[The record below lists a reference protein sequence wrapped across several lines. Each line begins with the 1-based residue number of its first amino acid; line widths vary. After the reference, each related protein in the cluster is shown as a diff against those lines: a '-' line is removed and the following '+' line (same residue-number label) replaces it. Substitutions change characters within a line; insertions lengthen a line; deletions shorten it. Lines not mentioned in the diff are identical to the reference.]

1 MAEPINNSMPIKSL
15 LSLICFYFYD
25 TYEIFIVL
33 EMQKRMEF
41 HKIKNNLWKE
51 KKSFVFYFRIVIFIG
66 NMESR
71 NKILKSKRLKLIRG
85 VMYLDVLSILLSVMM
100 IDMRH
105 FTFSLYSGVCMR
117 ILVLLGIFILLLIGE
132 RSLTRYLRKHRN
144 E

>member
-1 MAEPINNSMPIKSL
+1 
-15 LSLICFYFYD
+15 
-25 TYEIFIVL
+25 
-33 EMQKRMEF
+33 
-41 HKIKNNLWKE
+41 
-51 KKSFVFYFRIVIFIG
+51 
-66 NMESR
+66 MESR

-117 ILVLLGIFILLLIGE
+117 ILVLLGIFIGE

>member
-1 MAEPINNSMPIKSL
+1 
-15 LSLICFYFYD
+15 
-25 TYEIFIVL
+25 
-33 EMQKRMEF
+33 
-41 HKIKNNLWKE
+41 
-51 KKSFVFYFRIVIFIG
+51 
-66 NMESR
+66 MESR

-105 FTFSLYSGVCMR
+105 FTFSLYSGVC

>member
-1 MAEPINNSMPIKSL
+1 
-15 LSLICFYFYD
+15 
-25 TYEIFIVL
+25 
-33 EMQKRMEF
+33 
-41 HKIKNNLWKE
+41 
-51 KKSFVFYFRIVIFIG
+51 
-66 NMESR
+66 MESR

-132 RSLTRYLRKHRN
+132 RSLTRYLREYPQSLFDLGDTLLKKSLGFIRNHLVLKILWRHRCLYTSLCLAR
-144 E
+144 

>member
-1 MAEPINNSMPIKSL
+1 
-15 LSLICFYFYD
+15 
-25 TYEIFIVL
+25 
-33 EMQKRMEF
+33 
-41 HKIKNNLWKE
+41 
-51 KKSFVFYFRIVIFIG
+51 
-66 NMESR
+66 MESR

-117 ILVLLGIFILLLIGE
+117 IRVGQGIGILRLMGE

>member
-1 MAEPINNSMPIKSL
+1 
-15 LSLICFYFYD
+15 
-25 TYEIFIVL
+25 
-33 EMQKRMEF
+33 
-41 HKIKNNLWKE
+41 
-51 KKSFVFYFRIVIFIG
+51 
-66 NMESR
+66 MESR

-132 RSLTRYLRKHRN
+132 RSLTRYLRKHRKN
-144 E
+144 ERISSGISPSLFDCFGAFQAERSTKLF

>member
-1 MAEPINNSMPIKSL
+1 
-15 LSLICFYFYD
+15 
-25 TYEIFIVL
+25 
-33 EMQKRMEF
+33 
-41 HKIKNNLWKE
+41 
-51 KKSFVFYFRIVIFIG
+51 
-66 NMESR
+66 MESR

-132 RSLTRYLRKHRN
+132 RHVICANIVMN
-144 E
+144 ERISSGISPKPF

>member
-1 MAEPINNSMPIKSL
+1 
-15 LSLICFYFYD
+15 
-25 TYEIFIVL
+25 
-33 EMQKRMEF
+33 
-41 HKIKNNLWKE
+41 
-51 KKSFVFYFRIVIFIG
+51 
-66 NMESR
+66 MESR
-71 NKILKSKRLKLIRG
+71 NKILKSKRLKPIRG

>member
-1 MAEPINNSMPIKSL
+1 
-15 LSLICFYFYD
+15 
-25 TYEIFIVL
+25 
-33 EMQKRMEF
+33 
-41 HKIKNNLWKE
+41 
-51 KKSFVFYFRIVIFIG
+51 
-66 NMESR
+66 MESR

-105 FTFSLYSGVCMR
+105 FTFSLSSGVCMR

>member
-1 MAEPINNSMPIKSL
+1 
-15 LSLICFYFYD
+15 
-25 TYEIFIVL
+25 
-33 EMQKRMEF
+33 
-41 HKIKNNLWKE
+41 
-51 KKSFVFYFRIVIFIG
+51 
-66 NMESR
+66 MESR

-105 FTFSLYSGVCMR
+105 FTFSYSGVCMR

>member
-1 MAEPINNSMPIKSL
+1 
-15 LSLICFYFYD
+15 
-25 TYEIFIVL
+25 
-33 EMQKRMEF
+33 
-41 HKIKNNLWKE
+41 
-51 KKSFVFYFRIVIFIG
+51 
-66 NMESR
+66 MESR

-144 E
+144 EFLREYPQSFFDLGDTLLKKSLGFIRNHLVLKILWRHRCLYTSLCLAR

>member
-1 MAEPINNSMPIKSL
+1 
-15 LSLICFYFYD
+15 
-25 TYEIFIVL
+25 
-33 EMQKRMEF
+33 
-41 HKIKNNLWKE
+41 
-51 KKSFVFYFRIVIFIG
+51 
-66 NMESR
+66 MESR

-100 IDMRH
+100 IDMR
-105 FTFSLYSGVCMR
+105 

>member
-1 MAEPINNSMPIKSL
+1 
-15 LSLICFYFYD
+15 
-25 TYEIFIVL
+25 
-33 EMQKRMEF
+33 
-41 HKIKNNLWKE
+41 
-51 KKSFVFYFRIVIFIG
+51 
-66 NMESR
+66 MESR

-85 VMYLDVLSILLSVMM
+85 VMYLDVLSILLSV
-100 IDMRH
+100 MRH

>member
-1 MAEPINNSMPIKSL
+1 
-15 LSLICFYFYD
+15 
-25 TYEIFIVL
+25 
-33 EMQKRMEF
+33 
-41 HKIKNNLWKE
+41 
-51 KKSFVFYFRIVIFIG
+51 
-66 NMESR
+66 MESR

-117 ILVLLGIFILLLIGE
+117 LLIGE

>member
-1 MAEPINNSMPIKSL
+1 
-15 LSLICFYFYD
+15 
-25 TYEIFIVL
+25 
-33 EMQKRMEF
+33 
-41 HKIKNNLWKE
+41 
-51 KKSFVFYFRIVIFIG
+51 
-66 NMESR
+66 MESR

-132 RSLTRYLRKHRN
+132 RSLTRYLAANIVMNEKRFLREYPQSLFDLGDTLLKKSLGFIRNHLVLKILWRHRCLYTSLCLAR
-144 E
+144 

>member
-1 MAEPINNSMPIKSL
+1 
-15 LSLICFYFYD
+15 
-25 TYEIFIVL
+25 
-33 EMQKRMEF
+33 
-41 HKIKNNLWKE
+41 
-51 KKSFVFYFRIVIFIG
+51 
-66 NMESR
+66 MESR

-85 VMYLDVLSILLSVMM
+85 VMYLDVLLSVMM

>member
-1 MAEPINNSMPIKSL
+1 
-15 LSLICFYFYD
+15 
-25 TYEIFIVL
+25 
-33 EMQKRMEF
+33 
-41 HKIKNNLWKE
+41 
-51 KKSFVFYFRIVIFIG
+51 
-66 NMESR
+66 MESR

-85 VMYLDVLSILLSVMM
+85 VMYLDVLSILLSVM

-132 RSLTRYLRKHRN
+132 SSLTRYLRKHRN